1 MRNFSKIE
9 FYSKILSFFGWFL
22 IVLGGINMYFR
33 ILDFLKR
40 VMTDMHLETS
50 INLLTVYTIGI
61 LSTFTTGILFIIIA
75 QFVKLF
81 MSIEQN
87 AFETKEVLSELLE
100 IKKKENNN

>member
-9 FYSKILSFFGWFL
+9 FYSKILSFLGWAL
-22 IVLGGINMYFR
+22 IVFWNIIVYFKISEVLKIMMAMKFDKSI
-33 ILDFLKR
+33 IL
-40 VMTDMHLETS
+40 
-50 INLLTVYTIGI
+50 LLITYIIGI
-61 LSTFTTGILFIIIA
+61 LSSLVAGILLIIIA

-87 AFETKEVLSELLE
+87 AFETKEVLAELLE